1 MSMQPQQWSLS
12 ALAVEL
18 GIDRRTL
25 AQRLQ
30 GVRPVTQK
38 RVGQR
43 IEKRWYLRD
52 VLPYLDGSASS
63 IDTHE
68 DLKAEAKEMLKTWTY
83 HDLIPVV
90 IDSPYFVRILTGFLR
105 QEIGL
110 SKRQCVQVYRI
121 AASALLWAISEGFE
135 DQGLHAP
142 EDSMLKEI
150 AGLSP
155 SQLDKWIDKHWPD
168 SPKERSDSMDR

>member
-30 GVRPVTQK
+30 GVRHVTQK

-83 HDLIPVV
+83 HDLVPVI
-90 IDSPYFVRILTGFLR
+90 IDSPYFVSILTGFLR
-105 QEIGL
+105 LEIDL

-121 AASALLWAISEGFE
+121 AASALLWAISEAFQDE
-135 DQGLHAP
+135 GLHVP
-142 EDSMLKEI
+142 EDSMLNEF

-155 SQLDKWIDKHWPD
+155 SQLDEWIEKHWPD
-168 SPKERSDSMDR
+168 ASSDKGADE